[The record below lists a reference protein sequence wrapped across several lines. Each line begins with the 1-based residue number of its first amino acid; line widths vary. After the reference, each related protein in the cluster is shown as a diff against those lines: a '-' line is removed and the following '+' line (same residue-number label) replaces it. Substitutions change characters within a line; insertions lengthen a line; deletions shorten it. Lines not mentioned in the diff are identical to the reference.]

1 MSSTHRTRPDAD
13 AADGCVDPPV
23 PQREDHDVP
32 DGLVGV
38 TQDTAEGYSSDNEF
52 DSTAVAAA
60 NNPEHGDADDG
71 VPAMPPSVLNMDAA
85 VSVQQQPE
93 LPQRVVTQL
102 PERSRGIKPSVA
114 NQHWT
119 NGNMMLVHLDL
130 ETGGNGVGII
140 QMASTIHDP
149 YSNEVKGEFNE
160 YVKPP
165 DYIPAGA
172 WSGIAIDIHGLQPS
186 SDIIKTASPLVDV
199 WHRWVDF
206 VESHLTNDTIG
217 CLVAWSL
224 FYWIMLVV
232 LLDYFFLL
240 VVC

>member
-13 AADGCVDPPV
+13 ADDGGVSPPV

-60 NNPEHGDADDG
+60 NNPERSDDDDG
-71 VPAMPPSVLNMDAA
+71 VPAMAPSVLNMDAA
-85 VSVQQQPE
+85 APEQLQPD

-102 PERSRGIKPSVA
+102 PPSIGRIKPSIA

-165 DYIPAGA
+165 EYIPPGA
-172 WSGIAIDIHGLQPS
+172 WSGIAIDIHGLQPA
-186 SDIIKTASPLVDV
+186 K
-199 WHRWVDF
+199 
-206 VESHLTNDTIG
+206 IG
-217 CLVAWSL
+217 CASFVKKDTR
-224 FYWIMLVV
+224 VV
-232 LLDYFFLL
+232 STMHGSRYG
-240 VVC
+240 